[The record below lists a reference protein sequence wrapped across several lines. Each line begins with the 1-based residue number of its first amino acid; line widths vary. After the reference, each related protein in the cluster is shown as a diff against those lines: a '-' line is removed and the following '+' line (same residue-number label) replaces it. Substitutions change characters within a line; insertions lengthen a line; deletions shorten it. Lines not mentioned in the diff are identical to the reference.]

1 MTRGRPSTTGISG
14 AAPVAR
20 ARGEFVPF
28 GTSPESVFSF
38 MIRTPA
44 TLTFVRVQYV
54 TSLYLPVAD
63 VGEQH
68 RDLIAQLRSRSGPAV
83 PELWLYNKH
92 GSYRYFRTGEAGL
105 IELTSRGEA
114 VPGRGAGDA
123 DLASRLEDVENCSGK
138 GTGTVSG

>member
-20 ARGEFVPF
+20 ARGEFVPI
-28 GTSPESVFSF
+28 GTCPESVFSF

-63 VGEQH
+63 VREQH
-68 RDLIAQLRSRSGPAV
+68 HDLIAQLRSRCSPAV
-83 PELWLYNKH
+83 AELWPYNKH
-92 GSYRYFRTGEAGL
+92 GSYRYFRIGDSGIT
-105 IELTSRGEA
+105 ELDNR
-114 VPGRGAGDA
+114 GDA
-123 DLASRLEDVENCSGK
+123 QVSAEQDGNARPDTGK
-138 GTGTVSG
+138 KEGA

>member
-20 ARGEFVPF
+20 ARGEFVPI
-28 GTSPESVFSF
+28 GTCPESVFSF

-63 VGEQH
+63 VREQH
-68 RDLIAQLRSRSGPAV
+68 HDLIAQLRSRCSPAV
-83 PELWLYNKH
+83 AEIWPYNKH
-92 GSYRYFRTGEAGL
+92 GSYRYFRIGDSGI
-105 IELTSRGEA
+105 IELDNR
-114 VPGRGAGDA
+114 GDA
-123 DLASRLEDVENCSGK
+123 QVSAEQDGNARPDTGK
-138 GTGTVSG
+138 KEGA

>member
-20 ARGEFVPF
+20 ARGEFVPI
-28 GTSPESVFSF
+28 GTCPESVFSF

-68 RDLIAQLRSRSGPAV
+68 HDLIAQLRSRCSPAV
-83 PELWLYNKH
+83 AELWPYNKH
-92 GSYRYFRTGEAGL
+92 GSYRYFRIGDSGIT
-105 IELTSRGEA
+105 ELDNR
-114 VPGRGAGDA
+114 GDA
-123 DLASRLEDVENCSGK
+123 QVSAEQDGNARPDTGK
-138 GTGTVSG
+138 KEGA

>member
-20 ARGEFVPF
+20 ARGEFVPI
-28 GTSPESVFSF
+28 GTCPESVFSF

-68 RDLIAQLRSRSGPAV
+68 HDLIAQLRSRCSPAV
-83 PELWLYNKH
+83 AEIWPYNKH
-92 GSYRYFRTGEAGL
+92 GSYRYFRIGDSGIT
-105 IELTSRGEA
+105 ELDNR
-114 VPGRGAGDA
+114 GDA
-123 DLASRLEDVENCSGK
+123 QVSAEQDGNARPDTGK
-138 GTGTVSG
+138 KEGA